1 MIHLV
6 TRWWSNKLT
15 HIRELVPMFAL
26 KLNTFHKSNN
36 FLWCWWSSSF
46 SSSRHHFVLKELRLK
61 KLVTT
66 VWTSSWT
73 NSNITGLKHLQL
85 YLTYRFSDETSH
97 HHALC
102 VDEEVSLGLRGSA
115 QSHLLETQLVVR
127 YTPHILGLK
136 PNTSH
141 RRRYEKMEICTLITP
156 APSVSLTTSN
166 TTLWRWYMSWICVGD
181 VLYKHTLRSSTQ
193 CKHTHTFFVAYLGSS
208 GMTRRIFP
216 SQNSATTRS
225 FFQPWKHNRE
235 KTLQL
240 RANKLRTNSPPR
252 ETNSCQQPWQKT
264 SAKYQKLLQIKV

>member
-61 KLVTT
+61 KLGTT

-193 CKHTHTFFVAYLGSS
+193 CKHTHTPFLWRIWDHLAWPGEFFHPRTRPPPAPSS
-208 GMTRRIFP
+208 SPGNTTERRRCSYEP
-216 SQNSATTRS
+216 
-225 FFQPWKHNRE
+225 
-235 KTLQL
+235 
-240 RANKLRTNSPPR
+240 TNSEQTHLPVKQTRASSLGRRPR
-252 ETNSCQQPWQKT
+252 QNTKNYFK
-264 SAKYQKLLQIKV
+264 